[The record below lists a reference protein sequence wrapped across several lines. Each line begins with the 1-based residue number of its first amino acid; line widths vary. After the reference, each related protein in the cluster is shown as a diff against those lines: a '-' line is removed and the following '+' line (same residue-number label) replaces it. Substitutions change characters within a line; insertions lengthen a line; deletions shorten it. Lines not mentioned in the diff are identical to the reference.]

1 MCQILK
7 KSSKNVKCKELKMSQ
22 IKTKH
27 QLNSK
32 AAQQN
37 RSNKKKESNR
47 QKSNKYNELSI

>member
-1 MCQILK
+1 
-7 KSSKNVKCKELKMSQ
+7 MSQ